1 MTRRTLLA
9 TFLAALATLALGV
22 ASASAGGLVA
32 PPRAC
37 PEPAAGASGPAARE
51 AEEGAMLCLTNYA
64 RTAAGEA
71 ALEDTQQLQ
80 ESATEKAED
89 ILHCDSFSHSA
100 CGREFT
106 YWIRASGYLSS
117 QCWRAGEN
125 LAWGTGQYG
134 TVRSIFRAW
143 MGSPEHRANILGNF
157 TQVGI
162 DRDGGT
168 LEGHP
173 GTIVWTQH
181 FGSHCE
187 PS

>member
-1 MTRRTLLA
+1 MARRALLA
-9 TFLAALATLALGV
+9 TALAALAILTLGT
-22 ASASAGGLVA
+22 ASASAGGFVA
-32 PPRAC
+32 PPGTC
-37 PEPAAGASGPAARE
+37 PEPAAGGGGAARE
-51 AEEGAMLCLTNYA
+51 AEEGAMLCLTNFA
-64 RTAAGEA
+64 RAQTGEP
-71 ALEDTQQLQ
+71 ALEGTQQLQ
-80 ESATEKAED
+80 ESATDKAED
-89 ILHCDSFSHSA
+89 ILRCDSFSHYA

-106 YWIRASGYLSS
+106 YWIRASGYLST

-143 MGSPEHRANILGNF
+143 MRSPEHRANILGNF

-168 LEGHP
+168 LEGHA

-187 PS
+187 SS

>member
-1 MTRRTLLA
+1 MARRALLA
-9 TFLAALATLALGV
+9 TALAALALLALGA

-32 PPRAC
+32 PPGTC
-37 PEPAAGASGPAARE
+37 PEPAAAAGPASRE
-51 AEEGAMLCLTNYA
+51 TEEGAMLCLTNFA
-64 RTAAGEA
+64 RLQAGEA

-80 ESATEKAED
+80 ESATDKAED
-89 ILHCDSFSHSA
+89 ILRCNSFSHSA

-106 YWIRASGYLSS
+106 YWIRASGYLST

-143 MGSPEHRANILGNF
+143 MRSPEHRANILGDF

-162 DRDGGT
+162 DRDGGN

-187 PS
+187 SS